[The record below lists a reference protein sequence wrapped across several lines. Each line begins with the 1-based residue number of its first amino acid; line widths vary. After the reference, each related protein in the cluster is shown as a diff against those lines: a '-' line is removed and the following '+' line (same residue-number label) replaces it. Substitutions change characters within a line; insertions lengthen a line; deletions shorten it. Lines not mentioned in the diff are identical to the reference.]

1 MWSETFVVKWLFRVD
16 MLMWIMGVL
25 DEEFVPLI
33 DEISRPIMLF
43 TLTETNDVNNIV
55 SRSVFSTLYEGL
67 LILWFVLRIRPY
79 NYLICH
85 LPLTSDL

>member
-1 MWSETFVVKWLFRVD
+1 
-16 MLMWIMGVL
+16 MGVL

-67 LILWFVLRIRPY
+67 LIL
-79 NYLICH
+79 
-85 LPLTSDL
+85 